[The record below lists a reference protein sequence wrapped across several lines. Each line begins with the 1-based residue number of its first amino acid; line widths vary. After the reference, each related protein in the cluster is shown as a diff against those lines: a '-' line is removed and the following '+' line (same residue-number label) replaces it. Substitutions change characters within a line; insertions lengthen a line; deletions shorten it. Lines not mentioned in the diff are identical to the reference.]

1 MWPKVII
8 SVALITLI
16 VLPTS
21 DLFAHG
27 GRFKAPVAGT
37 TPGDSADGGSSVSSG
52 VQKGFSFPGGGPQ
65 VAFRETMWE
74 FWWDFHHEPLL
85 GLRKSLFSR
94 TPSAGVID
102 FPFEK
107 ITSNEKRV
115 KVVQKL
121 LNNLRAKEISIRA
134 AAVVALART
143 RDETVLPYIELTYRK
158 DKSTHVRTMAVL
170 ALGITRNVRAVKV
183 LESIMNDDRELTELR
198 LFAAVSLGLIG
209 GENVAVV
216 LRPYLDAKGFKKLER
231 DLQRGVAF
239 AAGLTLD
246 PTLAPMVSSLLANK
260 VDNDWITE
268 SFLVLSLGRLGY
280 RAANPILIEYLE
292 EGRVQVRRS
301 AAISLGVTASPSDK
315 DVIQALQKAADSDA
329 DLMVK
334 NFCHIAL
341 GKVGGPEAEKY
352 LLKVFGSTNL
362 SRVPF
367 VALGIGLLNNP
378 NNGAV
383 LLEKYKSIKDNST
396 RAALAVA
403 MGLLQYTPALGEL
416 RKVVDSKTDPILRSY
431 CAQALGMMR
440 DVDSVE
446 RLRKSCT
453 DSNDVEL
460 IRSTAMALGL
470 IGDTGIYDVLV
481 DMMDPKKSDV
491 IRSSAAYCM
500 GLVCDRKAIATL
512 TELADDENIPSEIR
526 SYAITALG
534 LLGDENPTPVV
545 SLITRDNNYT
555 IMETN
560 LYELFNIN

>member
-1 MWPKVII
+1 MWSKVLLTI
-8 SVALITLI
+8 ALITLI
-16 VLPTS
+16 ILPTS

-37 TPGDSADGGSSVSSG
+37 TPGDSADGNSAFSSA

-74 FWWDFHHEPLL
+74 YWWDFHHEPLL

-115 KVVQKL
+115 KLVNKL
-121 LNNLRAKEISIRA
+121 RNKLRAKEQSVRA

-143 RDETVLPYIELTYRK
+143 RDESVVPYIEMTYGS
-158 DKSTHVRTMAVL
+158 DKSTHVRTMSVL
-170 ALGITRNVRAVKV
+170 ALGITRNPRAVKV
-183 LESIMNDDRELTELR
+183 LESIMNDDAELTELR

-209 GENVAVV
+209 GEDVAVV
-216 LRPYLDAKGFKKLER
+216 LRRYLNEKGFKKLER
-231 DLQRGVAF
+231 DLRRGVAF
-239 AAGLTLD
+239 ASGLTLD

-260 VDNDWITE
+260 ADKDWVTE

-292 EGRVQVRRS
+292 NGKVHVRRS

-315 DVIQALQKAADSDA
+315 DVIQALQKAATSDA

-334 NFCHIAL
+334 NFCHVAL
-341 GKVGGPEAEKY
+341 GKVGGPEAEKF
-352 LLKVFGSTNL
+352 LLKLFNSANL
-362 SRVPF
+362 TRVPF
-367 VALGIGLLNNP
+367 VALGIGLLGVQ

-396 RAALAVA
+396 RAALAVS
-403 MGLLQYTPALGEL
+403 MGLLKYTPALGEL
-416 RKVVDSKTDPILRSY
+416 RKVVDSKSDPIFRSY

-440 DVDSVE
+440 DTDSIE
-446 RLRKSCT
+446 RLRKSCIEA
-453 DSNDVEL
+453 NDVEL
-460 IRSTAMALGL
+460 IRSSAMALGL
-470 IGDTGIYDVLV
+470 IGDNGVYDVLL
-481 DMMDPKKSDV
+481 DMMDEKKSV
-491 IRSSAAYCM
+491 IIRSSAAYCM
-500 GLVCDRKAIATL
+500 GLVCDRKAIASLTL
-512 TELADDENIPSEIR
+512 VAEDEDIPSEIR

-534 LLGDENPTPVV
+534 LLGDESPTPVV